1 MIKVLIRN
9 ARAGAVDLAAAEQQ
23 RMDETAEQQ
32 RMDVAAEQQRMDETA
47 EQQRMDETA
56 EQQRMDVAAAVAAK
70 VISYATNLLNF

>member
-32 RMDVAAEQQRMDETA
+32 RMDEI
-47 EQQRMDETA
+47 A

>member
-23 RMDETAEQQ
+23 RMDET
-32 RMDVAAEQQRMDETA
+32 AEQQRMDETA

>member
-32 RMDVAAEQQRMDETA
+32 RMDVAA
-47 EQQRMDETA
+47 
-56 EQQRMDVAAAVAAK
+56 AVAAK

>member
-23 RMDETAEQQ
+23 RMN
-32 RMDVAAEQQRMDETA
+32 ETA